1 MTLVTTYYLEI
12 LLVLTQ
18 GELVDRQRHRVHIR
32 QLWLLDSIG
41 QMCRLF
47 SQKDPLR
54 QHHRQ
59 CEIGRGHCILP
70 KRFWGGL
77 GGVAG
82 GNPGGVV
89 GGVVPVGGNQCD
101 VVGGEELFDEN
112 RHRPYDFDGRRN
124 LDVGNLNELDAVDS
138 FQACDLSEAVRD
150 LAEAVHDLAEAVLD
164 IPVSKPLNFGQY
176 FVVLQVGKVGV
187 QYILDQMVWI
197 SLRAQLQCHLHRN
210 HQQDLRFLP
219 GLPQ

>member
-1 MTLVTTYYLEI
+1 MTLVTTYYYLEI

-18 GELVDRQRHRVHIR
+18 GELVDPQRHRVHIR
-32 QLWLLDSIG
+32 QLWLSDSTG

-82 GNPGGVV
+82 GNPGCVV

-101 VVGGEELFDEN
+101 VVGGEDLFDEN

-124 LDVGNLNELDAVDS
+124 LDVGNLNDLDAVDS
-138 FQACDLSEAVRD
+138 FQACDLSEAV
-150 LAEAVHDLAEAVLD
+150 HDLAEAVLD
-164 IPVSKPLNFGQY
+164 IQASKPLNFVQY
-176 FVVLQVGKVGV
+176 FLNFVQHFVALQVG
-187 QYILDQMVWI
+187 
-197 SLRAQLQCHLHRN
+197 
-210 HQQDLRFLP
+210 
-219 GLPQ
+219 